1 MLDLFLWF
9 VWNFL
14 LTGEIMVI
22 LLLLKINFH
31 VQTDRRLLLDC
42 LFPRYAFKT
51 FAFKMFS
58 LKMFPSVALFIVY
71 FYWQKQSTISYLQFS
86 VSQCHKNT
94 KLQVWLS
101 QLKGPGN
108 FCSALV
114 TLFIICTSLWPKLCH
129 NLPSSRGINGMG
141 FAFWILSHAILI
153 FSHDLLILRGFLG

>member
-14 LTGEIMVI
+14 LTGEIIVI

-58 LKMFPSVALFIVY
+58 LKMFPSVALFIGCN
-71 FYWQKQSTISYLQFS
+71 TISIGKSNRLDPTYSFLFHNATKIQSFKFDYLSLKALEIFVRLLLPCSLFAPHCDQNF
-86 VSQCHKNT
+86 VTTYQAVVG
-94 KLQVWLS
+94 LMVW
-101 QLKGPGN
+101 
-108 FCSALV
+108 AL
-114 TLFIICTSLWPKLCH
+114 LFES
-129 NLPSSRGINGMG
+129 
-141 FAFWILSHAILI
+141 
-153 FSHDLLILRGFLG
+153 